1 MEAYLIDAG
10 RTPFRPHRGGLAG
23 VRADDLAALPI
34 VEPMRRRGDRY
45 AVAAACVGAGQGT
58 AAVLRVD

>member
-10 RTPFRPHRGGLAG
+10 RTPFRPHRVGLAG

-34 VEPMRRRGDRY
+34 AEPMRRRGGGY
-45 AVAAACVGAGQGT
+45 AAAAACVGVGRGPAT
-58 AAVLRVD
+58 VRRVH